1 MGFIQKKVNQ
11 AKEVAQQALTMA
23 ADGIATVAQL
33 SPAQAAEIDQARKNY
48 LKSESAGEQD
58 KLNVVSKCLNAIHAE
73 VTQTYLPLV
82 SSSYWPV
89 TWPDEN
95 FSPENR
101 IRFLTLPSGRW
112 IPMKTIW
119 TSL

>member
-23 ADGIATVAQL
+23 ADGIATAAQL

-58 KLNVVSKCLNAIHAE
+58 K
-73 VTQTYLPLV
+73 
-82 SSSYWPV
+82 
-89 TWPDEN
+89 
-95 FSPENR
+95 
-101 IRFLTLPSGRW
+101 
-112 IPMKTIW
+112 
-119 TSL
+119 TSFQSV